1 MAQNGAVPEL
11 PDGATKPPEGIVLPP
26 RDIRAIIEKT
36 AGYVAR
42 NGPVFED
49 RIRDKEQ
56 GNPKFS
62 FLAPGDAYAGFYQ
75 WRLSE
80 VRSGRGTAVSAGR
93 TGESTAR
100 PEKAKG
106 PERPPDFVFSAR
118 MPNISAQDLEVIKLT
133 ALHVARKGKSW
144 MTALSQRESRNYQ
157 FDFLRSAHSLH
168 PFFQRLVDQY
178 MLLLQTGP
186 EAQKAEQAR
195 IQALQANLQDRFRA
209 LTLAKKRAEYVKFEQ
224 SQKQKKEEAEEAER
238 IAYAQIDW
246 HDFVVVETVLFTDA
260 DDQAE
265 LPPPTTL
272 GDLQSAS
279 LEQKAMMSLAGPD
292 MRIEEAM
299 PTDDMAG
306 YAYTDP
312 YQTFQTSTFTGEL
325 PAAPGRPAYMASQP
339 EPVGAAPPPPYSSA
353 SAASS
358 TAPAT
363 STPSAPQAV
372 PGKPTMRIRQDYVPR
387 AQQRAQRAQ
396 TALCPNCGQ
405 QIPLAELDNHLRIEL
420 LDPEWK
426 KQQAKATARSA
437 TTNLGGTDVAAN
449 LKRLRARTDASSL
462 SLSLLP
468 PTMLRPATPLTLA
481 LLVSFVFLLLSTIST
496 PVVKSI
502 PLATFEGVNF
512 GVFGFCSGD
521 RCTPARVGYTTDGA
535 FSSDDGDFQLPANT
549 RHSLS
554 SLLIVHPWGSWIVL
568 ASVICIA
575 VSGVFT
581 CAMRRTLV
589 SRKARKKR
597 IAENAEMSGEN
608 FYARQAAQ
616 DKITPTALSVANSDT
631 HTAMGNGASGSNPV
645 PSFATYD
652 AGRRIDDDRQPLN
665 PAHGANF
672 TPVTSRGDGSDPYYN
687 EPSSGPITQPFQGSR
702 LPPSQYTNPL
712 PVQPVSDRV
721 PPLPIAPA
729 VRARDPSPFQEPDV
743 AGAMAPPRQA
753 YPPAIRARGGYPPT
767 RDYPPRRPYGPS
779 SLPQSQ
785 GYGRGGYA
793 GPSRP
798 GRGGFIAPGVVAGVA
813 AGMRREQHPPPPGY
827 GPRQGQSL
835 LDEREGQRPG
845 FQYPPQEGYH
855 VYGQRVQSPA
865 RSQGSRGPSP
875 AGGAR
880 AESPRPPMPNLPR
893 QPSAAS
899 AEEARAESPP
909 PLISNMPRQPS
920 NSRGPPAEYV
930 PARSG
935 WNQAVP
941 QSAPPPLADP
951 VGATY
956 AQRPGRP
963 RVNSG
968 GSDVYYED
976 VDPRFAPSGPMPAE
990 LAASSGSV
998 AHIPPPSGRNE
1009 EASNIPIPQQ
1019 LNPPIKSFSSYE
1031 DLPGA
1036 RSPAESEASNF
1047 TSVSQR
1053 GVNPNWRPG
1062 YGPDNF
1068 NSFGPAARPGPAP
1081 AQQRRDVLLAG
1092 NPDFELPTISRPS
1105 ARGGIRGGLRGGLV
1119 PRRPVPSALPPSAI
1133 GAADGPYPTAAP
1145 ALGSSDV
1152 REV

>member
-93 TGESTAR
+93 TGENTPR
-100 PEKAKG
+100 PDKPKG

-195 IQALQANLQDRFRA
+195 IQALQANVQDRFRA

-260 DDQAE
+260 DDHAE

-279 LEQKAMMSLAGPD
+279 LEQKAMMSLARPD

-306 YAYTDP
+306 YAYNDP
-312 YQTFQTSTFTGEL
+312 YQTYQTNTSAGDVPQA
-325 PAAPGRPAYMASQP
+325 PAPASARPAYAPSQP
-339 EPVGAAPPPPYSSA
+339 EPVGVAPPPSHSPA
-353 SAASS
+353 PAATS
-358 TAPAT
+358 TTPAT
-363 STPSAPQAV
+363 SAPPVPQGV
-372 PGKPTMRIRQDYVPR
+372 PGKPPMRIRQDYVPR

-449 LKRLRARTDASSL
+449 LKRLRARTDGVTSDAVAEAATRHL
-462 SLSLLP
+462 YLLQ
-468 PTMLRPATPLTLA
+468 TRSEDGAATPLTLA
-481 LLVSFVFLLLSTIST
+481 LLVSFVFLLLSTLST

-502 PLATFEGVNF
+502 PLAKFEGVTF

-521 RCTPARVGYTTDGA
+521 RCTSARVGYTTDGA

-589 SRKARKKR
+589 SRKARKRR

-616 DKITPTALSVANSDT
+616 DKITPTALSVATPDT
-631 HTAMGNGASGSNPV
+631 RPGMISGAPIPNPI
-645 PSFATYD
+645 PSFASYD
-652 AGRRIDDDRQPLN
+652 ASRRIDEDRQPLN
-665 PAHGANF
+665 PARGTQLA
-672 TPVTSRGDGSDPYYN
+672 PVTSRGNGSERYYTD
-687 EPSSGPITQPFQGSR
+687 PSSVPIPQSLGAGR
-702 LPPSQYTNPL
+702 PPLDQYGNPL
-712 PVQPVSDRV
+712 PVQPVSERV
-721 PPLPIAPA
+721 PPLQAGA
-729 VRARDPSPFQEPDV
+729 GVRTGDPSPFREPDMG
-743 AGAMAPPRQA
+743 GAMPAPRQG
-753 YPPAIRARGGYPPT
+753 YPPPGRARGGGGYPPS
-767 RDYPPRRPYGPS
+767 RDYPPRRAYGPGPP
-779 SLPQSQ
+779 PQSYN
-785 GYGRGGYA
+785 YGRGGYPA
-793 GPSRP
+793 PSR
-798 GRGGFIAPGVVAGVA
+798 GRGGFIAAGVSA
-813 AGMRREQHPPPPGY
+813 GGAGGMRREQNAPPPGY
-827 GPRQGQSL
+827 GPRQGQPLS
-835 LDEREGQRPG
+835 DERDQPG
-845 FQYPPQEGYH
+845 AGSQYPPPEGYQG
-855 VYGQRVQSPA
+855 YGQRVQSPA
-865 RSQGSRGPSP
+865 RRQGSRGPSP
-875 AGGAR
+875 AGGVR
-880 AESPRPPMPNLPR
+880 AESPRPAMPNMPR
-893 QPSAAS
+893 QPSGGNRRPS
-899 AEEARAESPP
+899 FTEEPRAESPP
-909 PLISNMPRQPS
+909 PLMSNMPPLPS
-920 NSRGPPAEYV
+920 NNRGPPAEYV
-930 PARSG
+930 PARSA
-935 WNQAVP
+935 WNQAATAP
-941 QSAPPPLADP
+941 QSAPLPLGEQM
-951 VGATY
+951 GATY
-956 AQRPGRP
+956 APQPGRP

-968 GSDVYYED
+968 ASDTYYED
-976 VDPRFAPSGPMPAE
+976 VDPRFAPSEPMPAE
-990 LAASSGSV
+990 LPASASSV
-998 AHIPPPSGRNE
+998 AAAHIPPPSGRHE
-1009 EASNIPIPQQ
+1009 ERSNLAIPQQ

-1068 NSFGPAARPGPAP
+1068 NS
-1081 AQQRRDVLLAG
+1081 
-1092 NPDFELPTISRPS
+1092 
-1105 ARGGIRGGLRGGLV
+1105 LV
-1119 PRRPVPSALPPSAI
+1119 GSALPPSAI

-1145 ALGSSDV
+1145 PAMGNSDMDGATWKV
-1152 REV
+1152 